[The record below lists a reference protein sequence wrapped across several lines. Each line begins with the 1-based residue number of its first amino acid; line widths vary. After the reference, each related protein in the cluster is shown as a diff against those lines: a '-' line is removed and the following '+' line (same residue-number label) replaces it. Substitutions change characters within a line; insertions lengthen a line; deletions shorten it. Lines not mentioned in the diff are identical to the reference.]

1 MPFVTSG
8 DAQIYYE
15 THGPKPG
22 EAPAIV
28 FAHGA
33 GGNHLSWWQQ
43 VPHFRRTHTCVVFD
57 HRGYGQSVEPAGGP
71 GGAAFAGDLT
81 AILDHL
87 GIERAT
93 LAAQSMG
100 GWTCLAFALR
110 HPARVERLLM
120 SDTHGGLTSPEIAAA
135 SASVLGA
142 IAALAEKGVNPACGE
157 RMYREQPE
165 LAFLYQEISDLNPPR
180 DVASLGR
187 LLRDAGSPPLARAA
201 ELTMPVLFIA
211 GDEDVLIPPAALELA
226 AAATP
231 GARFERIPETGHSV
245 YFERPARWNA
255 ILESFLAA

>member
-142 IAALAEKGVNPACGE
+142 IAALAEKGVNP
-157 RMYREQPE
+157 
-165 LAFLYQEISDLNPPR
+165 
-180 DVASLGR
+180 
-187 LLRDAGSPPLARAA
+187 
-201 ELTMPVLFIA
+201 
-211 GDEDVLIPPAALELA
+211 PAASACTASSRSSRSSTRRSATSTRRAMSHRSA
-226 AAATP
+226 ASSAM
-231 GARFERIPETGHSV
+231 
-245 YFERPARWNA
+245 PAPRRSPAPPN
-255 ILESFLAA
+255 